1 MVDLPYLV
9 EIAISRRVPPR
20 AVRILSSAVRMLSST
35 VRMLPITVRIFPI
48 TCTVRIACFRFTDCS
63 AHIPISDTELPC
75 GRHTFNLPCTCKR
88 VYMRMFTELQ
98 CTYIFTVRMF
108 SSYSAHI

>member
-1 MVDLPYLV
+1 MHRKSFLTIPRTHKMSDLPYLV

-48 TCTVRIACFRFTDCS
+48 TAHASDCS
-63 AHIPISDTELPC
+63 AHISELPC
-75 GRHTFNLPCTCKR
+75 
-88 VYMRMFTELQ
+88 
-98 CTYIFTVRMF
+98 
-108 SSYSAHI
+108 AHLICHAHANV